1 MRLLVAE
8 DDAGLRSVLER
19 GLRSHGYAVD
29 STERGDDA
37 LHMLRVNEY
46 AAVVLDWRLPGM
58 EGIEVLRGARGA
70 GVRTP
75 ILMLTALDT
84 AADRI
89 AGLDGGADDYLV
101 KPFNFGELL
110 ARLRA
115 LLRRPAGVDGPVLR
129 HGLLELDP
137 ATRQARVGDEYLP
150 LTPRELAMLE
160 LLMRRAPAVVSRES
174 IVSQVWEDEAVAW
187 NTIEVHVAR
196 LRAKL
201 VGAGVRVVAV
211 RGVGYRLVD
220 A

>member
-1 MRLLVAE
+1 VRLLVAE

-19 GLRSHGYAVD
+19 GLSRHGYAVD
-29 STERGDDA
+29 AAERGDDA
-37 LHMLRVNEY
+37 LHMLRVGEY

-58 EGIEVLRGARGA
+58 EGIEVVRAARDA

-84 AADRI
+84 TTDRI

-101 KPFNFGELL
+101 KPFHFGELL

-115 LLRRPAGVDGPVLR
+115 LLRRPGGVDGPVLR
-129 HGLLELDP
+129 CGRLELDP
-137 ATRQARVGDEYLP
+137 STREVRHAGQRLA

-160 LLMRRAPAVVSRES
+160 LLIRRRPAVVTRES
-174 IVSQVWEDEAVAW
+174 LALQVWEDGTVGW
-187 NTIEVHVAR
+187 NTIEVHIAR

-201 VGAGVRVVAV
+201 VHAGVRVVAV
-211 RGVGYRLVD
+211 RGVGYRLAD